1 MISMSVFDWF
11 RNEPQP
17 PEYYAPVPVPDD
29 TSCNIAVSAKGISK
43 DERVSLS
50 RSPFVLCNAPGLTQK
65 NLTWSMLNP
74 YPVDRILQV
83 ACYAPERRLSTAA
96 RNILFPGHWWKEDES
111 LNRNVMLCL
120 RPEMKNEVSPYTLI
134 YRPKI
139 RWRYKK
145 AMKYFQGPHAEA
157 DRVYVAA
164 MAPGFRN
171 WQRKT
176 LFGKVSDTSARE
188 YFEIKTGVT
197 L

>member
-1 MISMSVFDWF
+1 MSVFDWF

-17 PEYYAPVPVPDD
+17 PLYHAPVPEADGVE
-29 TSCNIAVSAKGISK
+29 CNVAVSAKGISIAN
-43 DERVSLS
+43 RLYWSNSV
-50 RSPFVLCNAPGLTQK
+50 FTLCNAPGLTQK
-65 NLTWSMLNP
+65 HLTGSDMDSYDFFL
-74 YPVDRILQV
+74 LS
-83 ACYAPERRLSTAA
+83 CYAPNRRLSTAA
-96 RNILFPGHWWKEDES
+96 RNRLVPEGLTRE
-111 LNRNVMLCL
+111 VMLCL
-120 RPEMKNEVSPYTLI
+120 RPEIKNEVSPYTLI

-145 AMKYFQGPHAEA
+145 AMKYFSGPHAEA

-176 LFGKVSDTSARE
+176 LFGKVKDASARE